1 MPCAKRASSSSIPSR
16 GMNAWPA
23 QKKKIHKIHAN
34 AALRSES
41 GWGFTAGVDRT
52 ETEMVT
58 NVRQR
63 GPEWEQENDLAFG
76 TAIASDSSRAGVE
89 MGNGS
94 KDSSNESDGALKPL
108 ADFAVYTFAM
118 AEDAKEKK

>member
-1 MPCAKRASSSSIPSR
+1 
-16 GMNAWPA
+16 MNAWPA
-23 QKKKIHKIHAN
+23 QKKKIHKIHAG
-34 AALRSES
+34 ATLRKES
-41 GWGFTAGVDRT
+41 GWGFTARIDRT
-52 ETEMVT
+52 ETQMVT

-63 GPEWEQENDLAFG
+63 GPQWEQENDSAFG

-89 MGNGS
+89 MGKRS